1 MSDSRG
7 TTTWLVG
14 IAAFILIIAG
24 LKEASQI
31 VVPFM
36 LSVFIAIICSPL
48 LNTFRQH
55 RVPIWLSIVFIVLII
70 LACLGSIGLL
80 VAASL
85 DNFSQQ
91 LPTYRERFGTEMSAI
106 FEQLNSFGLNISYQK
121 IRGYVDP
128 SSLMNLFT
136 NTLTSLGNVLTNVF
150 LVIMIVV
157 FILLETAEIPKK
169 LSYALGDASNS
180 IEKVERFIA
189 TVNQYLMIKTLI
201 SLGTGLFIG
210 IWVWFLGVDFPILWG
225 VCAFLLNFIPNIGSI
240 IAPIPAMFLAFV
252 QLGSF
257 DALLTGMG
265 FLAVNL
271 VMGNFIEPKFMGKG
285 VGLSPLVVFLSLMLW
300 GWVFGPVGMLLSI
313 PLTIIVKF
321 ALEANPKMRWLAILL
336 DSKAHP

>member
-1 MSDSRG
+1 MSDTHG
-7 TTTWLVG
+7 TTQWLVG

-48 LNTFRQH
+48 QNTLR
-55 RVPIWLSIVFIVLII
+55 RYNVPVWLSIVLIVLII

-85 DNFSQQ
+85 DDFSKQ
-91 LPTYRERFGTEMSAI
+91 LPTYRVRFGQEMSAI
-106 FEQLNSFGLNISYQK
+106 FSQLNGFGLNVSYQQIK
-121 IRGYVDP
+121 SYVDP
-128 SSLMNLFT
+128 SSIMNLFT
-136 NTLTSLGNVLTNVF
+136 NTLSGLGNVLTNVF
-150 LVIMIVV
+150 LVVMIVV
-157 FILLETAEIPKK
+157 FILLEAAEIPKK
-169 LSYALGDASNS
+169 LSYALVDASS
-180 IEKVERFIA
+180 SMSKVDRFIS
-189 TVNQYLMIKTLI
+189 TVNRYLMIKTLI
-201 SLGTGLFIG
+201 SIATGICIG
-210 IWVWFLGVDFPILWG
+210 VWVWLLGVDFPILWG

-240 IAPIPAMFLAFV
+240 LAAIPAVFLAFV

-257 DALLTGMG
+257 DALLTGLG
-265 FLAVNL
+265 FLLVNL
-271 VMGNFIEPKFMGKG
+271 IMGNLIEPRFMGKG

-313 PLTIIVKF
+313 PLTIILKF
-321 ALEANPKMRWLAILL
+321 AFEANPKMRWLAILL